1 MLRAAKEPEEPGGV
15 HPWSSL
21 ANCRLL
27 YLELP
32 PYLKSLGYLHMVC
45 YNELTCYFG
54 EGRVENTICSND
66 SQRTYTAEQV
76 ARILGV
82 SVRTAY
88 YLCERTTEF
97 KVIRLG
103 KRCLRV
109 HKESFDRWLDG
120 QTSVS

>member
-1 MLRAAKEPEEPGGV
+1 M
-15 HPWSSL
+15 
-21 ANCRLL
+21 
-27 YLELP
+27 
-32 PYLKSLGYLHMVC
+32 
-45 YNELTCYFG
+45 
-54 EGRVENTICSND
+54 ENTICSND

-88 YLCERTTEF
+88 YLCQLARHLVAGQF
-97 KVIRLG
+97 G

>member
-1 MLRAAKEPEEPGGV
+1 M
-15 HPWSSL
+15 
-21 ANCRLL
+21 
-27 YLELP
+27 
-32 PYLKSLGYLHMVC
+32 
-45 YNELTCYFG
+45 
-54 EGRVENTICSND
+54 ENTICSND

-88 YLCERTTEF
+88 YLCEHTTEF